1 VASSDGNATVDG
13 VVLVIIGLL
22 LGMVSTGALYAWRLL
37 HEERIQPG
45 MGQGD
50 DVIWSDRHEAES
62 AEPTATSEP
71 FWKAAPHEAE
81 VAPHQAEAAAHEAEA
96 APREVVDSGGE
107 QEAPASA

>member
-1 VASSDGNATVDG
+1 
-13 VVLVIIGLL
+13 
-22 LGMVSTGALYAWRLL
+22 
-37 HEERIQPG
+37 